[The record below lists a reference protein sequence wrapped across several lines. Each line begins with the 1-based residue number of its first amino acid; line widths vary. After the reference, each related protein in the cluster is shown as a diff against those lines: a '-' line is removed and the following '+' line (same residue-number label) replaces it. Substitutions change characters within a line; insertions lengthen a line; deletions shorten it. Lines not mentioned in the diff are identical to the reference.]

1 MSSELLNNI
10 KKDISL
16 IPFGIKLIVFVIF
29 LRSFGWGFAD
39 PFYSI
44 YLYQFKEDYTIVGL
58 LASIVS
64 VSALISII
72 PLMKLG
78 DKMDETIIVSDG
90 ELLYFFVIISYV
102 IAGIFKSIPL
112 LIITLFFSGIAQTF
126 VVVGTEIYIRKY
138 GAPGKTRPFAFYV
151 GLDYFGW
158 FLGMLI
164 AAFTVQYYSF
174 NTMFLF
180 IIPSIIA
187 SFFILPRIHVD
198 GLKSLIMGIRQYFHS
213 SKDVFN
219 IFGDF
224 KELNPKV
231 IFFLVLAFFDGV
243 IRMFSYVFIPLFGLS
258 MNMSFKSIALLMAAM
273 YFPFALS
280 FLFTE
285 ILEKYKKMNV
295 LAVGL
300 FIGAVS
306 FILLYFVVNRF
317 WIFLLAAAISL
328 SMAIIRPAYNGAITR
343 LTPRRML
350 GEVTGFNNF
359 IERIGR
365 VLGPILTGIIADI
378 YGLQTTFLLIAV
390 IAFGLGAV
398 SLILR
403 GYDFLISPK
412 EPIFTPDNLT

>member
-1 MSSELLNNI
+1 MSSTLLNNI

-44 YLYQFKEDYTIVGL
+44 YLYQFKEDYAVVGL
-58 LASIVS
+58 LASVVS
-64 VSALISII
+64 LSALLSII
-72 PLMKLG
+72 PLMRLA

-90 ELLYFFVIISYV
+90 ELLYFFVLISYV
-102 IAGIFKSIPL
+102 VSGIFKSIPL

-126 VVVGTEIYIRKY
+126 VVVGTEAYIRKY
-138 GAPGKTRPFAFYV
+138 GAPGKTRPFAYYV
-151 GLDYFGW
+151 ALDYLGW

-187 SFFILPRIHVD
+187 SFFILPRIHVN
-198 GLKSLIMGIRQYFHS
+198 GLRSLIMGVRRYFHS
-213 SKDVFN
+213 GKDVIRVFE
-219 IFGDF
+219 DF

-231 IFFLVLAFFDGV
+231 IFFLVVAFFDGV

-258 MNMSFKSIALLMAAM
+258 MNMSLKSIALLMAAM
-273 YFPFALS
+273 YFPFVLS
-280 FLFTE
+280 FFFTE
-285 ILEKYKKMNV
+285 ILGKFKKMNV

-300 FIGAVS
+300 FIGALS
-306 FILLYFVVNRF
+306 FILLYFAVNRF
-317 WIFLLAAAISL
+317 WIVLLAAAISL
-328 SMAIIRPAYNGAITR
+328 SMAIVRPVYNGAITR

-350 GEVTGFNNF
+350 GEITGFNNF

-365 VLGPILTGIIADI
+365 IIGPILTGIIADI
-378 YGLQTTFLLIAV
+378 YGLQITFLLIAV
-390 IAFGLGAV
+390 IAFGLGAI

-403 GYDFLISPK
+403 GYDYLISPK
-412 EPIFTPDNLT
+412 EPVFTPET